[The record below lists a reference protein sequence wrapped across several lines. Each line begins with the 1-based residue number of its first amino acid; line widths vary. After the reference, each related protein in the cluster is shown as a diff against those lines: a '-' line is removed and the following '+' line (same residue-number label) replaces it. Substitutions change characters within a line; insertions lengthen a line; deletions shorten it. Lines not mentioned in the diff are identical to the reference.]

1 MACSQLLALLLTFLN
16 SQLKPSESSRG
27 AAVAD
32 ESTAVTEATL
42 LNPSQHNTEGQRTY
56 PG

>member
-1 MACSQLLALLLTFLN
+1 M
-16 SQLKPSESSRG
+16 EWSRG

-32 ESTAVTEATL
+32 VNTAVTEATL
-42 LNPSQHNTEGQRTY
+42 LNPSQHNAEGQSTY